1 MEEERCWRTAVGG
14 LTGGQRREGGDG
26 GGGAL
31 LEDHGWRT
39 DRNTDRQPREGGWRR
54 SAVGGPVGGAVLED
68 RCWRTAVRYLLAVV
82 GGVGQHGG
90 DVEHDLV
97 VLVGGVQGVGARR
110 VRWGA
115 KSGGMGGSAGG
126 L

>member
-14 LTGGQRREGGDG
+14 
-26 GGGAL
+26 AL
-31 LEDHGWRT
+31 
-39 DRNTDRQPREGGWRR
+39 
-54 SAVGGPVGGAVLED
+54 LED

-97 VLVGGVQGVGARR
+97 E
-110 VRWGA
+110 
-115 KSGGMGGSAGG
+115 SAGG
-126 L
+126 QKVGGWGGQRGGSDPRQRWEGGRGVGNGRL

>member
-14 LTGGQRREGGDG
+14 
-26 GGGAL
+26 AL
-31 LEDHGWRT
+31 
-39 DRNTDRQPREGGWRR
+39 
-54 SAVGGPVGGAVLED
+54 LED